1 MTDFHLKLCTVMDLC
16 NDTDRHQLFTY
27 EDIKLIKTNKLD
39 CN

>member
-1 MTDFHLKLCTVMDLC
+1 MTDFHFKLCTVI
-16 NDTDRHQLFTY
+16 DRHQLFTY